1 MLPTTQQSDFNKN
14 TFTTGQRLGL
24 RLSRLL
30 PFAIGLAGLAALVW
44 ALSSPQFRNV
54 EGFPRGTIL
63 LPIAVGIALLGI
75 AWAWRSAWRTF
86 SFWFA
91 LGLVGQAVTLQL
103 IDAGTAIHYQHYLPP
118 AKLAAEKPLLV
129 LFVLAQTVVVTVAL
143 ARRFGV
149 IRDWVAR
156 TFRLWQIVVVAAI
169 LIVSAAALS
178 RNTTEYAV
186 EVLLATGLQ
195 LLNLGTLALMLWA
208 LPADAVARVS
218 QRVGGLSEHAEAKT
232 FSLDWFAVL
241 AAAFVTVVAAL
252 LAYFSYEQHPHLADE
267 VAYLLHARFL
277 AAGNLTLPAPPVPQ
291 AFEIYLM
298 QFRGGEW
305 FAVTPPGW
313 PAMLAL
319 GVRLGAAWLVNPLLA
334 GVCVL
339 LTYLLVQELYDRKTA
354 RWVVLLLCASPWF
367 LLMSMNFMT
376 HTFTLTCA
384 LAAAVL
390 VGWAKRQQKMGW
402 AFLAGGFVGAGSL
415 IRPLDGL
422 MVAALLGLWLLGVK
436 GWRTRIRLVGA
447 FVLGAAL
454 VGAVVLPYNAALAG
468 KPTVFP
474 LNAYLDEEFGP
485 GKNDLGFGENRGYGW
500 ALQPFPGHS
509 PLGAVVNTILNLNAV
524 NTELFGWSS
533 GSLLFVALFLACAQI
548 KRNDWLMLA
557 AILATIGF
565 FAFYWYSGGPD
576 FGARYWYIIL
586 IPCIVL
592 TVRGAQALQ
601 TKLASHAAPNVSGYL
616 AIAFVALALFGL
628 VNYVPWR
635 ALDKYHHYLAMRP
648 DIQAL
653 AQENQFGTSL
663 VLIRGEA
670 FPDYAATIIY
680 NPLEWNA
687 AQPIYAWARN
697 EAVTRALLSAYP
709 DRAVWIVDGPSRTQS
724 GYRIVAGPLASEAVR
739 GLGVAI
745 P

>member
-1 MLPTTQQSDFNKN
+1 MLS
-14 TFTTGQRLGL
+14 TFSLAKLTETVFASKPRVGL
-24 RLSRLL
+24 WISRLCQL
-30 PFAIGLAGLAALVW
+30 AIGLAGLTFLAW
-44 ALSSPQFRNV
+44 ALSNPQFRDA

-63 LPIAVGIALLGI
+63 LPIAAGIALLSI
-75 AWAWRSAWRTF
+75 ASAWRSAWRNA

-91 LGLVGQAVTLQL
+91 LGLVGQAATLQL
-103 IDAGTAIHYQHYLPP
+103 IDAGTTIHYQHYLPP
-118 AKLAAEKPLLV
+118 AQLAAEKLLLV
-129 LFVLAQTVVVTVAL
+129 LFVLAQTIVVTVAL

-149 IRDWVAR
+149 IRAWVTR
-156 TFRLWQIVVVAAI
+156 TFRLWQIGVVAAV
-169 LIVSAAALS
+169 LVVSAAALS
-178 RNTTEYAV
+178 RNVSEYAV
-186 EVLLATGLQ
+186 EVLVATGLQ
-195 LLNLGTLALMLWA
+195 LVNLGTLVLMLWA
-208 LPADAVARVS
+208 LPADAVARFG
-218 QRVGGLSEHAEAKT
+218 QRVGGLSEQAGAKH
-232 FSLDWFAVL
+232 SSIDWFAVL

-252 LAYFSYEQHPHLADE
+252 LAYFSYEQQPHIADE

-277 AAGNLTLPAPPVPQ
+277 AAGSLTLPAPPAPQ

-298 QFRGGEW
+298 QFRGSEW

-319 GVRLGAAWLVNPLLA
+319 GVRLGAPWLVNPLLA

-354 RWVVLLLCASPWF
+354 RWVVVLLCASPWF
-367 LLMSMNFMT
+367 LFMSMNFMT

-390 VGWAKRQQKMGW
+390 VAWAKRQQRMVW
-402 AFLAGGFVGAGSL
+402 ALLAGGLIGAGSL

-422 MVAALLGLWLLGVK
+422 MVAVLLGLWLLGVK

-447 FVLGAAL
+447 FMFGAVL

-474 LNAYLDEEFGP
+474 LNAYLDAQFGP

-524 NTELFGWSS
+524 NTELFGWSI
-533 GSLLFVALFLACAQI
+533 GSLLFIALFLVFAQI
-548 KRNDWLMLA
+548 KRNDWLVLA
-557 AILATIGF
+557 TILATVGF

-592 TVRGAQALQ
+592 TVRGVQVLQ
-601 TKLASHAAPNVSGYL
+601 TKLAPHAAPEFAGYVV
-616 AIAFVALALFGL
+616 VALVVLSLFGL

-648 DIQAL
+648 DVRTL
-653 AQENQFGTSL
+653 AQENHFGTSL

-670 FPDYAATIIY
+670 FPDYAATIVY

-709 DRAVWIVDGPSRTQS
+709 DRPVWIVDGPSRTQS
-724 GYRIVAGPLASEAVR
+724 GYRIVAGPLASVSVR
-739 GLGVAI
+739 GSLGAI